1 MIAARL
7 LKKYKLNH
15 TKIREDIL
23 DAFLSKEQPLSATEI
38 KDLLSAGCDRVTLY
52 RNLKVF
58 TDKGLLHQ
66 IFVTNQESRYVLHES
81 QSPKE
86 DAYHDHIHFKCTRCE
101 HFQCLTDQK
110 ILIEELPDG
119 FKMTDANFVV
129 FGICRDC
136 NKQKTTNL

>member
-1 MIAARL
+1 MTASEL
-7 LKKYKLNH
+7 LKEHKLNQ

-23 DAFLSKEQPLSATEI
+23 EAFLSRQQPLSATEL
-38 KDLLSAGCDRVTLY
+38 KDLLNCDCDRVTLY
-52 RNLKVF
+52 RNLKIF

-66 IFVTNQESRYVLHES
+66 IFVTNQESRYVLHEGP
-81 QSPKE
+81 SPEE
-86 DAYHDHIHFKCTRCE
+86 DNYHDHIHFKCIQCE

-110 ILIEELPDG
+110 ILIENLPDG

-136 NKQKTTNL
+136 NK